1 MENSNSR
8 RIDHTCDYIVQNI
21 YKTNQNFII
30 KETNRKSKICI
41 IFFSGNGLYFPNEEA
56 EFFDKIIKNNRY
68 EWQNISN
75 DKVFEKKA
83 GKIIFVRDVHKQ
95 WYVEGISEEYNSV
108 DKTVQLLKS
117 LTDGYEI
124 VTVGNSAGGYAA
136 VLFGCLLNA
145 EKVFTI
151 SGQFFFTNKEVF
163 ETEKLLIKHR
173 TEEKYSQYYDLR
185 NIVKNFKGV
194 IFYIFPCKSEQDIL
208 QYKHIEDLSN
218 IIKIR
223 INSDVHGTGLL
234 PENYKFV
241 IFKNTEKLIKKM
253 VSDKEF
259 SQSELFRRT
268 ISWYTIFYLRAK
280 YEIVKRIKWFLKKI
294 RLFYIIKKLLR
305 KA

>member
-21 YKTNQNFII
+21 YKTNPNFII

-83 GKIIFVRDVHKQ
+83 GKIILVRDVHKQ

-145 EKVFTI
+145 KKVFTI
-151 SGQFFFTNKEVF
+151 SGQFFFTNK
-163 ETEKLLIKHR
+163 
-173 TEEKYSQYYDLR
+173 
-185 NIVKNFKGV
+185 
-194 IFYIFPCKSEQDIL
+194 
-208 QYKHIEDLSN
+208 
-218 IIKIR
+218 
-223 INSDVHGTGLL
+223 
-234 PENYKFV
+234 
-241 IFKNTEKLIKKM
+241 
-253 VSDKEF
+253 
-259 SQSELFRRT
+259 
-268 ISWYTIFYLRAK
+268 
-280 YEIVKRIKWFLKKI
+280 
-294 RLFYIIKKLLR
+294 
-305 KA
+305 